1 MHRFSIENDKKVNF
15 KGADS
20 CPQKCGI
27 LPRIRGNIPQVVKVS
42 LNENAEQRTSYTQL
56 LFRVCKS
63 SDITCLL
70 NWRQKNVFKI
80 FSLHSKIRNSC

>member
-1 MHRFSIENDKKVNF
+1 VNF

-27 LPRIRGNIPQVVKVS
+27 FPRMRGKIPQVLKVS
-42 LNENAEQRTSYTQL
+42 LNENAEQSTSFTQL

-63 SDITCLL
+63 SDITC
-70 NWRQKNVFKI
+70 
-80 FSLHSKIRNSC
+80 

>member
-1 MHRFSIENDKKVNF
+1 MLVLKVLIVFEFHFHYFMHRFSIKNDKKVNF

-27 LPRIRGNIPQVVKVS
+27 LPRMRGKIPQVVKVS

-63 SDITCLL
+63 SDITC
-70 NWRQKNVFKI
+70 
-80 FSLHSKIRNSC
+80 